1 MTVKDIVKAYVEI
14 GKRLDAQQSSEAT
27 AVLFLMEN
35 DVYEIVKAQHDIMQ
49 LRFNIRTLEKKKS
62 DAMKDLERLLK
73 ETNLI
78 KLPE

>member
-1 MTVKDIVKAYVEI
+1 MTVKNIAKAYVEI

-27 AVLFLMEN
+27 AILYLMEN

-62 DAMKDLERLLK
+62 DAMKDLERHLK